1 MAALKSKID
10 IDFIRA
16 QGETS
21 RGRIWFQPVRQPIG
35 TSMLSDAAVPADVIS
50 GRGSI
55 DLVRLPVGTY
65 RVVEQI
71 DERPDRTYF
80 FSLPLDAPEV
90 VQYESIA
97 PTTAVPAV
105 HQYVS
110 KINGISPDPTTGNI
124 ELAALEGPP
133 GPEGPAGPE
142 GPEGPQGIPGVPG
155 APGPEGP
162 EGPQGNPG
170 APGPSINLLAS
181 RYGCKALTM
190 DPLALSVGAG
200 SGNLK
205 SIAMWSG
212 RMYMMRTPILVGE
225 SIANVRVPIRTP
237 GSGSGSLWFGV
248 YQSDLSR
255 LGMTNDVA
263 SVFSA
268 ASEKTWVTAPLVTPA
283 VVTGSHIW
291 IVGLSTMG
299 VGPKLMFSE
308 IDNYDEFVW
317 LLNTSGNPNANYADG
332 VSALP
337 SSLNLG
343 AANSYTDC
351 LLGVS

>member
-1 MAALKSKID
+1 
-10 IDFIRA
+10 
-16 QGETS
+16 
-21 RGRIWFQPVRQPIG
+21 
-35 TSMLSDAAVPADVIS
+35 MLSDAAVPADVIS

-97 PTTAVPAV
+97 PTTVVPAR

-110 KINGISPDPTTGNI
+110 KINGISPDPITGNI
-124 ELAALEGPP
+124 ELAAL
-133 GPEGPAGPE
+133 
-142 GPEGPQGIPGVPG
+142 EGPQGIPGVPG

-170 APGPSINLLAS
+170 DPGPSINFLAS

-190 DPLALSVGAG
+190 DPLALSVGSG

-205 SIAMWSG
+205 SIAMGSG
-212 RMYMMRTPILVGE
+212 RLYMMRTPILAGE
-225 SIANVRVPIRTP
+225 SISNVRVPIRTP

-263 SVFSA
+263 SIFSA
-268 ASEKTWVTAPLVTPA
+268 ASEKSWVTVPLVTPA
-283 VVTGSHIW
+283 VATDNHIW

-308 IDNYDEFVW
+308 IDNYDEFIW
-317 LLNTSGNPNANYADG
+317 LLNTSGNPNANYADD